1 MTVINLK
8 KYIFLDVIA
17 LTNQLRLSYEANEQI
32 TTKYEEKIRNLNDS
46 FEKSIF
52 ILLYIMFRN
61 KIIKLKLKVK
71 IVID

>member
-32 TTKYEEKIRNLNDS
+32 TTKYDEKIRNLNDS